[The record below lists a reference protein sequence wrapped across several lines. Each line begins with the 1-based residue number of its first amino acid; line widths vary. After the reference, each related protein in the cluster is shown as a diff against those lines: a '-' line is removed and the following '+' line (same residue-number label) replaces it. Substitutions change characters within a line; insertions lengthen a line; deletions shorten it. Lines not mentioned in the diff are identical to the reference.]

1 LWQRRF
7 GEPLAVG
14 ERFNDRKR
22 SGYPSIEDETLLLFF
37 GAVAFV
43 ALGAFIAKT
52 TYAEQGAGAFG
63 VFIGLV
69 SIVFFGFCGIL
80 ILVKVFDGRPAVEF
94 LLVRDISAT
103 PINWPD
109 IIAARLISYRN
120 QPIVELIL
128 SPQAE
133 QSLPFTRVVRYTR
146 AANRGLGINGVCLSA
161 AGLQMPASDIV
172 DLIGEWAQKAQS
184 AEI

>member
-1 LWQRRF
+1 MTDNAL
-7 GEPLAVG
+7 VIH
-14 ERFNDRKR
+14 R
-22 SGYPSIEDETLLLFF
+22 SKTKTLLLFC
-37 GAVAFV
+37 GAVGFV

-52 TYAEQGAGAFG
+52 TYAEQGPGAFG

-94 LLVRDISAT
+94 PKEGLLVRDISAT

>member
-1 LWQRRF
+1 MTDNALIIH
-7 GEPLAVG
+7 
-14 ERFNDRKR
+14 R
-22 SGYPSIEDETLLLFF
+22 SKTKTLLLFC
-37 GAVAFV
+37 GAVGFV

-80 ILVKVFDGRPAVEF
+80 ILLKVFDGRPAVEF
-94 LLVRDISAT
+94 LKEGLLVREISPK

-109 IIAARLISYRN
+109 IIAARLIFYRN